1 VIVYYLTQFSLDK
14 VIDLGVQESG
24 VWLTPR
30 CAIRSQESGV
40 QESGVRSMANA
51 TLRYQE
57 FRGKKKEERRIFFTN
72 DQ

>member
-30 CAIRSQESGV
+30 YAI
-40 QESGVRSMANA
+40 RSMANA

-57 FRGKKKEERRIFFTN
+57 SGVRRKKKEEERRGKKE
-72 DQ
+72 